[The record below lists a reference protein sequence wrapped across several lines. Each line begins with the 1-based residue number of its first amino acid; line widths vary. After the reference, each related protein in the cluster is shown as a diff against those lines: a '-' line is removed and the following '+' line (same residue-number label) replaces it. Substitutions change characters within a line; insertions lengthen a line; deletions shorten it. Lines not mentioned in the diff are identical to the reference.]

1 MSDSVKKYKEN
12 LNERHLDV
20 EEAKEG
26 RELDLIAKAVKSGKI
41 AKITERTAEIQSELR
56 GASLLAALELAC
68 DEEGIS

>member
-56 GASLLAALELAC
+56 GASLLAALELAS
-68 DEEGIS
+68 DEEGIL